1 MRSQEQTVEKEHE
14 FQALQVRQQAEMTVQ
29 EIQRKTE
36 QLIVQDN
43 GKKRMAT
50 IAQEQEK
57 INAEEKAR
65 VAIAKAEEEVATKTT
80 QAQSDLN
87 RAKVQ
92 AEKNK
97 MEQINKARME
107 EQEIKLQADLEAK
120 MMSADSFIELT
131 QAKQKAE
138 AIKLEAKAEKELGAQ
153 IQKTREHE
161 LALERKKIL
170 ADLAEHGDF
179 NLVGA
184 QGDAALKSLLD
195 GEIKD
200 SSSTGCAQM

>member
-1 MRSQEQTVEKEHE
+1 MGLEATTKMRSQEQTIVKEHE

-50 IAQEQEK
+50 IGQEQER

-65 VAIAKAEEEVATKTT
+65 VGIAKAEEDVATRTT

-97 MEQINKARME
+97 MEQLNK
-107 EQEIKLQADLEAK
+107 
-120 MMSADSFIELT
+120 
-131 QAKQKAE
+131 
-138 AIKLEAKAEKELGAQ
+138 
-153 IQKTREHE
+153 
-161 LALERKKIL
+161 
-170 ADLAEHGDF
+170 
-179 NLVGA
+179 
-184 QGDAALKSLLD
+184 
-195 GEIKD
+195 
-200 SSSTGCAQM
+200 

>member
-1 MRSQEQTVEKEHE
+1 MG
-14 FQALQVRQQAEMTVQ
+14 
-29 EIQRKTE
+29 
-36 QLIVQDN
+36 DN

-50 IAQEQEK
+50 IAQEQER

-65 VAIAKAEEEVATKTT
+65 VAIAKAEEDVSVRTT
-80 QAQSDLN
+80 AAQSDLN

-97 MEQINKARME
+97 MEQINKAKME
-107 EQEIKLQADLEAK
+107 EQEIKLKADLDAK
-120 MMSADSFIELT
+120 EMTTESYIELT
-131 QAKQKAE
+131 WAKQKAE

-153 IQKTREHE
+153 IQKTRDHE

-170 ADLAEHGDF
+170 AELAEQGDF

-200 SSSTGCAQM
+200 SSSGCAQQ